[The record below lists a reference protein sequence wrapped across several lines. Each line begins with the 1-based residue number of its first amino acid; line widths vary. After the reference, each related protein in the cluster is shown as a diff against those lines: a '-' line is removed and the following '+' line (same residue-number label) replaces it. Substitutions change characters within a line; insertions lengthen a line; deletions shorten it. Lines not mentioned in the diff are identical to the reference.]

1 VLNLFGIAA
10 ATIDLEQRGT
20 LGPTEMFFPRGG
32 KHEGTGMN
40 PSPGYAPMTMDA
52 QLVDKVKA
60 VGGGEEVTLT
70 ARPRDGD
77 GRCGQVQIR
86 FDLES
91 KGARHASE
99 CDASATTLLTGYF
112 TRHEGLQAR
121 SHFR

>member
-1 VLNLFGIAA
+1 MLNLFGIAA

-52 QLVDKVKA
+52 QQVAKVKA

-70 ARPRDGD
+70 AMPRDSD
-77 GRCGQVQIR
+77 GPSGQVQIR
-86 FDLES
+86 FDLETTRALV
-91 KGARHASE
+91 ARLN
-99 CDASATTLLTGYF
+99 ATHRPQG
-112 TRHEGLQAR
+112 
-121 SHFR
+121 S

>member
-52 QLVDKVKA
+52 QQVDKVKA
-60 VGGGEEVTLT
+60 VGGGRRGDIDRKAARRRRTL
-70 ARPRDGD
+70 RPSSNS
-77 GRCGQVQIR
+77 I
-86 FDLES
+86 
-91 KGARHASE
+91 
-99 CDASATTLLTGYF
+99 
-112 TRHEGLQAR
+112 
-121 SHFR
+121 